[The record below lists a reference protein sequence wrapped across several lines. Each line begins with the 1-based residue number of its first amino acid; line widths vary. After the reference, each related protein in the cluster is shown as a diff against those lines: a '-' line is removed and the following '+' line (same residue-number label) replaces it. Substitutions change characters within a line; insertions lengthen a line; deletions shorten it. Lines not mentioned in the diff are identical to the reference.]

1 MSTTT
6 LTGQVAGLAGDD
18 EQLINGVAVGVGDI
32 TRGLSGDQK
41 VWTAEELRAAAS
53 SLEGTPVNPL
63 HSEQTVGEVVRAG
76 FDADRGVIY
85 EAALDDASLAEQAA
99 GGHLEVSIE
108 ARHAD
113 GGTVETDR
121 GEAMLATNIQFT
133 GLSLVQRG
141 AAPSASATAG
151 EAAAL
156 SATAIHAALEEDAP
170 ASTDGDASDIE
181 ISDEVEEGLENKV
194 GEHNEGAPES
204 KQVTL
209 GMLKKVF
216 RRGAGAWLNSNA
228 GATQQQWAYARVNA
242 FLEDLMAD
250 RPLNDG
256 NDNDLAPDGY
266 DVAENAGLVDVN
278 GTEVDIEPPERVINA
293 VEAGFEAKEEYDD
306 AIGDCGTGVGEAMAE
321 AIVGG
326 ELTPEILVNG
336 GDIASNS
343 PATYLASHESDVDA
357 EGAPTTWSEED
368 WTGGCGEV
376 QQALWGFHLE
386 WFEETKAEIEDAME
400 DAAAAVGDD
409 EWSAETRFFRV
420 VVPEEDAE
428 QFDDDVLGV
437 GVDFPES
444 GVYVDWHTSAFPDE
458 LENPHVS
465 EYGSVSDLRKATGND
480 IVDLS
485 RPPGE
490 AAKAAYSAAMEDSE
504 MAYSM
509 DEDANM
515 AEVPDEYIFSNPGEA
530 VEKAEEMGV
539 GDDED
544 LAGDEM
550 VHTHG
555 EGGDTVFMPGP
566 THDDLME
573 MLEEMDELA
582 EADLKGV
589 GPVEFD
595 DTGEGE
601 LDESEIPSEGF
612 EPHYLNAGDTKSDS
626 SFPLVDADGTLRRGN
641 VDAAWNLRGQ
651 GDLGM
656 PRDAAERVMRSLGR
670 EFGEPGTDANPIPE
684 DAYEDAEM
692 AASDT
697 DDAMSPSAGQ
707 AEASGERTDTQTT
720 TDNAHMSDTEEEL
733 RARLSEKEDRIAE
746 LETEVEQL
754 EDERADV
761 ARAYAE
767 ALAAG
772 DSVFDE
778 DELVDKFTVAELAA
792 KFDAVEDASLA
803 DVEPDVQSGDSD
815 EPQTAT
821 LSDSEQAEVAE
832 LRSAMAD
839 LAGSETRL
847 AEIQREQHAERVAE
861 LTDEDVESVL
871 AEV

>member
-99 GGHLEVSIE
+99 DGHLEVSIE

-170 ASTDGDASDIE
+170 ASTDGDAEDIE

-194 GEHNEGAPES
+194 GEHNEDAPES

-293 VEAGFEAKEEYDD
+293 VEAGMEAKEEYADD
-306 AIGDCGTGVGEAMAE
+306 IGDCGTGVGEAMGE
-321 AIVGG
+321 AIVSGD
-326 ELTPEILVNG
+326 LTPEILVNG

-376 QQALWGFHLE
+376 QQALWGFHLD
-386 WFEETKAEIEDAME
+386 WFEETKAEIE
-400 DAAAAVGDD
+400 
-409 EWSAETRFFRV
+409 
-420 VVPEEDAE
+420 
-428 QFDDDVLGV
+428 
-437 GVDFPES
+437 
-444 GVYVDWHTSAFPDE
+444 
-458 LENPHVS
+458 
-465 EYGSVSDLRKATGND
+465 
-480 IVDLS
+480 
-485 RPPGE
+485 
-490 AAKAAYSAAMEDSE
+490 AAMEDSE

-515 AEVPDEYIFSNPGEA
+515 AEVPDEYIFDNPGEA
-530 VEKAEEMGV
+530 VQKAEEMGV

-555 EGGDTVFMPGP
+555 DGEDTVFMPGP

-595 DTGEGE
+595 DIGEGD
-601 LDESEIPSEGF
+601 LDESEIPTEGF

-626 SFPLVDADGTLRRGN
+626 SFPVVDADGTLRRGN

-670 EFGEPGTDANPIPE
+670 EFGEPGTEANPIPE
-684 DAYEDAEM
+684 EAYENAEM

-792 KFDAVEDASLA
+792 KFDAVEDATLA

-815 EPQTAT
+815 EPQTAS

>member
-1 MSTTT
+1 MSTTQ
-6 LTGQVAGLAGDD
+6 LTSHVAGLAG
-18 EQLINGVAVGVGDI
+18 ENGQLINGVAVGVGDV

-41 VWTAEELRAAAS
+41 VWTADELRAAAA

-76 FDADRGVIY
+76 FDPDRGVLY
-85 EAALDDASLAEQAA
+85 EAELEDSSLADQAA
-99 GGHLEVSIE
+99 DGHLEVSIE

-141 AAPSASATAG
+141 AAPSASASAG

-156 SATAIHAALEEDAP
+156 SATAIHESLAEADP

-181 ISDEVEEGLENKV
+181 ISDAVEEGLENKV
-194 GEHNEGAPES
+194 AEHNEDAPES

-242 FLEDLMAD
+242 FLEDLMAG
-250 RPLNDG
+250 RALNDG

-266 DVAENAGLVDVN
+266 SPPGESEENATLVDVN

-293 VEAGFEAKEEYDD
+293 IEAGLDAKEEYAD
-306 AIGDCGTGVGEAMAE
+306 AIGDCGTGVGEEMAE
-321 AIVGG
+321 AILDGPTV
-326 ELTPEILVNG
+326 ELLVDG
-336 GDIASNS
+336 GDVASNA
-343 PATYLASHESDVDA
+343 PATYLDSHAEDA
-357 EGAPTTWSEED
+357 PDTDAPPSEWGEETWTD
-368 WTGGCGEV
+368 GCGPV
-376 QQALWGFHLE
+376 QDALWGHYLD
-386 WFEETKAEIEDAME
+386 WFEGVKAD
-400 DAAAAVGDD
+400 
-409 EWSAETRFFRV
+409 
-420 VVPEEDAE
+420 
-428 QFDDDVLGV
+428 
-437 GVDFPES
+437 
-444 GVYVDWHTSAFPDE
+444 
-458 LENPHVS
+458 LE
-465 EYGSVSDLRKATGND
+465 
-480 IVDLS
+480 
-485 RPPGE
+485 
-490 AAKAAYSAAMEDSE
+490 AAMEDSQ
-504 MAYSM
+504 MAYNT
-509 DEDANM
+509 DENANM
-515 AEVPDEYIFSNPGEA
+515 AEVPDEYVFDNPGEA
-530 VEKAEEMGV
+530 VSKAEEMGV
-539 GDDED
+539 GEGED

-555 EGGDTVFMPGP
+555 EGEDTVFMPAP
-566 THDDLME
+566 SHEALME
-573 MLEEMDELA
+573 MLREMGELA
-582 EADLKGV
+582 DAELKGV

-601 LDESEIPSEGF
+601 LDESDLPNDPDEFAG
-612 EPHYLNAGDTKSDS
+612 HYLNAEDTKSAS

-641 VDAAWNLRGQ
+641 LDAAWNLRGQ

-670 EFGEPGTDANPIPE
+670 EFGEPGDEANPIPE
-684 DAYEDAEM
+684 EAYEEAEM
-692 AASDT
+692 AAT
-697 DDAMSPSAGQ
+697 DDAVSPASGQ

-733 RARLSEKEDRIAE
+733 RARLSEKDDRIAE

-778 DELVDKFTVAELAA
+778 DELVDKFTVAELAD
-792 KFDAVEDASLA
+792 KFDAVEDATLA

-815 EPQTAT
+815 GSQTAT
-821 LSDSEQAEVAE
+821 LSESEQAEVAE
-832 LRSAMAD
+832 LRSAIDD

-847 AEIQREQHAERVAE
+847 AEIQREQHAEKIAE
-861 LTDEDVESVL
+861 LTGEDTEDVL